1 MQLIQAQLT
10 SSPRNVQTR
19 YGVKVVADA
28 IDLNSGEHLTVWRP
42 EGDQLSKLSPN
53 ARVVLAKDSKGK
65 VSLVD
70 NPPSESRSIPAYD
83 AALSNE
89 QKREIATYIQQQRDL
104 LAFCWE
110 QATLIPGPTQE
121 DTIQKL
127 AVTLYLSAQR
137 KFNLT

>member
-10 SSPRNVQTR
+10 SSPRTVQTKF
-19 YGVKVVADA
+19 GLKVVADA

-42 EGDQLSKLSPN
+42 EGDRLSKLSPN

-65 VSLVD
+65 VILVD
-70 NPPSESRSIPAYD
+70 NPPSKSRSIPANA

-89 QKREIATYIQQQRDL
+89 QKREIADYVQQQRAL
-104 LAFCWE
+104 LAFCWK
-110 QATLIPGPTQE
+110 QALLIPGPTQE
-121 DTIQKL
+121 DVVEKL
-127 AVTLYLSAQR
+127 AVTLYLSTQR